1 MNELQL
7 KCRQVSMIGGAF
19 IFMIIIYAVAVE
31 YITLTFTP
39 FSGFGKFP
47 ASAYMLLKYFFF
59 AVALIQFFLI
69 RYYKAFVLANKTKS
83 EDLLLKLLSAAI
95 VADLPPLKF

>member
-1 MNELQL
+1 
-7 KCRQVSMIGGAF
+7 MIGGAF